1 MDDSKKIDKENVA
14 DQEMLGENNSGW
26 SVDKIKTLDIIL
38 DPENPRLNF
47 DHKPS
52 ESEIIEALFEQ
63 EKVMELIISI
73 LDKYD
78 DYPGGFYPGESII
91 VIKND
96 DKIYKVLEGN
106 RRVCS
111 AKCLLKPDLAPSN
124 YRSKIIELISKFN
137 INTKALEFMTAQI
150 APDWKSAQKIITSRH
165 SDPEIRKWS
174 YISKWRR
181 DYNLFQIT
189 HDTNE
194 VSRIFGED
202 PSLVKD
208 NLKNYAYIR
217 YILEMPEW
225 TDDDRKK
232 LSANDLESSILEWHM
247 SVEIQNMLGIKFDDD
262 FNLDSTMDSDKF
274 RYIMKKLAS
283 SMFLDQQPKITT
295 RTDRYT
301 FKSHIEKWINEY
313 DSLKVKPEV
322 SKDIKSDTEKMKNND
337 IETNKQ
343 ENKEKKSTHK
353 TLKPDEYFESLSKSI
368 TVEDTRLRRLTFE
381 LTRLTKN
388 DMKNKPISGVLLTR
402 ALIESALLYR
412 IKYKQLDDELK
423 KRYNRGLEYI
433 TLQELLNFSIDNV
446 DKLFKEYSESRKVLN
461 KIQSDHRPYM
471 NSIVHGDWM
480 DPTALEISGIAGTT
494 RKFLITILT
503 DSP

>member
-165 SDPEIRKWS
+165 SDPEIKKWS

-181 DYNLFQIT
+181 DYNFFLET
-189 HDTNE
+189 HNVNE
-194 VSRIFGED
+194 VSKIFGED
-202 PSLVKD
+202 PSSVKD
-208 NLKNYAYIR
+208 GLRNYAYIR
-217 YILEMPEW
+217 YIIEIPEW
-225 TDDDRKK
+225 TEDERKK
-232 LSANDLESSILEWHM
+232 LSANDLEASILEWHM
-247 SVEIQNMLGIKFDDD
+247 SLDVQNMLGIKFDDD
-262 FNLDSTMDSDKF
+262 FNLDCTMDTDKF
-274 RYIMKKLAS
+274 RYVMIKLAS
-283 SMFLDQQPKITT
+283 SMFLNQQPKITT

-301 FKSHIEKWINEY
+301 FKSSVEKWMNEY
-313 DSLKVKPEV
+313 DSLKVKPEA
-322 SKDIKSDTEKMKNND
+322 SKDIKPDIEKIKNND
-337 IETNKQ
+337 TEIEKQ
-343 ENKEKKSTHK
+343 EKGKPK
-353 TLKPDEYFESLSKSI
+353 TNIKQQNLKI
-368 TVEDTRLRRLTFE
+368 
-381 LTRLTKN
+381 
-388 DMKNKPISGVLLTR
+388 ISE
-402 ALIESALLYR
+402 AY
-412 IKYKQLDDELK
+412 
-423 KRYNRGLEYI
+423 
-433 TLQELLNFSIDNV
+433 QEV
-446 DKLFKEYSESRKVLN
+446 
-461 KIQSDHRPYM
+461 
-471 NSIVHGDWM
+471 
-480 DPTALEISGIAGTT
+480 
-494 RKFLITILT
+494 
-503 DSP
+503 